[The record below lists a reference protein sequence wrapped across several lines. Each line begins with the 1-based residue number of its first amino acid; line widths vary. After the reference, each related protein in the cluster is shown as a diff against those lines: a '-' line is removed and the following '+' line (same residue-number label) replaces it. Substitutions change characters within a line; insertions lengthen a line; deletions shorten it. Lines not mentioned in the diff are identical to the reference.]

1 MNFTEIRRFY
11 LLKIIKNI
19 SSLLFS
25 ASPLSSL
32 CIVKNLYKPPLKT
45 RGFPNKFSL
54 ALKNVKIRHFRRFR
68 AKVLIIK
75 CLSRFLVKIAVLE
88 VQKSPVKL
96 QRRLR

>member
-32 CIVKNLYKPPLKT
+32 CIVKNLYKSSLKT

-54 ALKNVKIRHFRRFR
+54 ALKNAKIRHFRRFR

-75 CLSRFLVKIAVLE
+75 YLSRFL
-88 VQKSPVKL
+88 QKNSRFRSTKKP
-96 QRRLR
+96 R

>member
-19 SSLLFS
+19 ASLLFS

-45 RGFPNKFSL
+45 RGF
-54 ALKNVKIRHFRRFR
+54 
-68 AKVLIIK
+68 
-75 CLSRFLVKIAVLE
+75 
-88 VQKSPVKL
+88 
-96 QRRLR
+96 

>member
-54 ALKNVKIRHFRRFR
+54 ALKNAKIRHFRRFR

-75 CLSRFLVKIAVLE
+75 CLSRFFCKNSRFRSS
-88 VQKSPVKL
+88 KKP
-96 QRRLR
+96 R

>member
-32 CIVKNLYKPPLKT
+32 CIVKNLYKPPSKT
-45 RGFPNKFSL
+45 RDFQTNSLLLSKTRKYGILGDFELKF
-54 ALKNVKIRHFRRFR
+54 
-68 AKVLIIK
+68 
-75 CLSRFLVKIAVLE
+75 
-88 VQKSPVKL
+88 
-96 QRRLR
+96 